1 MEKNDLIL
9 RKSREKNRLNRLLK
23 TAGCEEWK
31 IKTLRPVIE
40 NTAWMCVKLEDA
52 VEEIAE
58 EPIVIPYDNGGDQK
72 GIRQNPYFQG
82 YEALWKAYMAG
93 MGQIMSAAD
102 TKKDSKVTKL
112 KPNSVIAMVRS
123 GQKQA

>member
-1 MEKNDLIL
+1 MKLSEIL
-9 RKSREKNRLNRLLK
+9 SSEIPSLSFEVFPPK
-23 TAGCEEWK
+23 TDSSFDSV
-31 IKTLRPVIE
+31 KT
-40 NTAWMCVKLEDA
+40 A

-58 EPIVIPYDNGGDQK
+58 EPIVIPYDNGGVQK